1 MAAVPQ
7 DGSAAAMGLIS
18 RHRQAREMLLRS
30 SSAAGSLQTPTGGG
44 VRPPRP
50 QSAGGAGS
58 SVYRSFSAAAL

>member
-50 QSAGGAGS
+50 QSAG
-58 SVYRSFSAAAL
+58 